1 MPHPKVKISDN
12 SGNTVGVTDNRLD
25 VNATVG
31 VGSSTFTTYPEFDV
45 DTAAIQLSSAD
56 GINSIGTGCKEIIIQ
71 SQADN
76 TGYVMIGDSDVV
88 ADSEGIRINAGD
100 TLILPINA
108 TPNVWLRGSAVN
120 QMINVSIIF
129 GTVE

>member
-1 MPHPKVKISDN
+1 MAHPKIKIADN
-12 SGNTVGVTDNRLD
+12 TGNEVSVTNNRLD
-25 VNATVG
+25 VNATIGIGSG
-31 VGSSTFTTYPEFDV
+31 VFVTYPEFDV
-45 DTAAIQLSSAD
+45 DEDAIQLSSSD
-56 GINSIGTGCKEIIIQ
+56 GISSIATTCKEIIIQ

-76 TGYVMIGDSDVV
+76 TGYVMIGDSDIV
-88 ADSEGIRINAGD
+88 ADSEGMRIDAGD
-100 TLILPINA
+100 TLILPISA

>member
-1 MPHPKVKISDN
+1 MDE
-12 SGNTVGVTDNRLD
+12 D
-25 VNATVG
+25 
-31 VGSSTFTTYPEFDV
+31 
-45 DTAAIQLSSAD
+45 AIQLSSSD
-56 GINSIGTGCKEIIIQ
+56 GISSIATTCKEIIIQ

-76 TGYVMIGDSDVV
+76 TGYVMIGDSDIV
-88 ADSEGIRINAGD
+88 ADSEGMRIDAGD
-100 TLILPINA
+100 TLILPISA

>member
-1 MPHPKVKISDN
+1 MPQPKVNIAN
-12 SGNTVGVTDNRLD
+12 SSGDLVGVTNNRLD
-25 VNATVG
+25 VNATLG
-31 VGSSTFTTYPEFDV
+31 IGSGTFRTYAEFDV
-45 DTAAIQLSSAD
+45 DTDAIQLSGVY
-56 GINSIGTGCKEIIIQ
+56 GISTITTLCKEIIIQ

-108 TPNVWLRGSAVN
+108 TSNVWLRGSDN
-120 QMINVSIIF
+120 DQMINVSIIF
-129 GTVE
+129 

>member
-1 MPHPKVKISDN
+1 MANVGTGTARQIIDSD
-12 SGNTVGVTDNRLD
+12 GDVVTVTNNRLD

-31 VGSSTFTTYPEFDV
+31 IGTSTFTTYPEFDV
-45 DTAAIQLSSAD
+45 DTTAIQLSGAD
-56 GINSIGTGCKEIIIQ
+56 GISTITTTCKEIIIQ

-100 TLILPINA
+100 TLILPISA
-108 TPNVWLRGSAVN
+108 TPNVWLRGSDNN
-120 QMINVSIIF
+120 QMINVSIIL
-129 GTVE
+129 